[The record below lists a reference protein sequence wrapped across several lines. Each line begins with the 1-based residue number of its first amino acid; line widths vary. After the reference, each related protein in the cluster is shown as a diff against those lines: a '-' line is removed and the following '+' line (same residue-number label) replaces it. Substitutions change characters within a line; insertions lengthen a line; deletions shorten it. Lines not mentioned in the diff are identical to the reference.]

1 MARPKPDNY
10 ERMQIVLGDK
20 ERQLLQDYRFAYM
33 FNQIA
38 TPAVSLLKDVSG
50 MAMLYL
56 ILSSLFPNWSKGIN
70 LTEIDA
76 YGDDDEGILQYLE
89 GLSLA
94 GGALGLGVGAIF
106 GGPFGAVGLA
116 ILGALVGEV
125 GDDIT
130 RDVYEGKPQQLTGV
144 GFTMLMIKLR
154 GIYQGVKGSL

>member
-56 ILSSLFPNWSKGIN
+56 ILSALFPNWSKGLN

-76 YGDDDEGILQYLE
+76 YGDDDEGIVQYLT
-89 GLSLA
+89 GLSLG
-94 GGALGLGVGAIF
+94 GGALGVGVGAIF
-106 GGPFGAVGLA
+106 GGPFGAIGLG
-116 ILGALVGEV
+116 ILGALLGEV
-125 GDDIT
+125 GDDLT
-130 RDVYEGKPQQLTGV
+130 RDVMEGKPQQLSGV
-144 GFTMLMIKLR
+144 GFTLLMIKLR